1 MSHSVLIIDDHP
13 LLRRGITQL
22 LELES
27 DLETAGEASNGDE
40 GLRLA
45 REMRPDLILLD
56 LNMNGRTGV
65 ETLRA
70 MRAEGMDAAIVV
82 LTVSDSDDDIAA
94 SLRAGAS
101 GYLLKDMEPEALVA
115 QLRRAV
121 AGEIVVS
128 EGLTA
133 SLVRALSDDQCQKAT
148 ELDNITAREREILR
162 HLGRGESNKMIAR
175 NLGITEGTTKV
186 HVKNLLKKLGFRSR
200 VEAAIC
206 AVHNGPT

>member
-206 AVHNGPT
+206 AVHNGLT

>member
-70 MRAEGMDAAIVV
+70 MRAEGMDGAIVV

-206 AVHNGPT
+206 AVHNGLT